1 MKRFSTLKPSKTG
14 ELDKIKDD
22 DIKFKD
28 DNLKVVDYENWSI
41 VSEKDCAFCII
52 YLIDLNKF
60 MIRQEYVPTFKY
72 VDGQELHLS
81 LIGGQIEM
89 GETPETALIREIEE
103 EAGIVIRQGFNIEFL
118 KPLFLSKGSTTKCY
132 FSIIQLTEN
141 DYHEVMIKP
150 KSKAEKLSQTA
161 KIDVKYLKNLN
172 PSDISTEYMLNV
184 FSKYI
189 NM

>member
-1 MKRFSTLKPSKTG
+1 MKRFSTLRPSKSTG
-14 ELDKIKDD
+14 ELDKEKDD
-22 DIKFKD
+22 VKFKD
-28 DNLKVVDYENWSI
+28 DNLKIVDYDNWSI
-41 VSEKDCAFCII
+41 ISEKDCVFCVI

-72 VDGQELHLS
+72 VDGQDLHLS

-89 GETPETALIREIEE
+89 GETPETALIREVEE
-103 EAGIVIRQGFNIEFL
+103 EAGIVIRQGFSIEFL
-118 KPLFLSKGSTTKCY
+118 KPLFVSKGNTSKFY
-132 FSIIQLTEN
+132 FSIIQLTES
-141 DYHEVMIKP
+141 DYHEVVIKP

-172 PSDISTEYMLNV
+172 PSDIPTEYMLNV